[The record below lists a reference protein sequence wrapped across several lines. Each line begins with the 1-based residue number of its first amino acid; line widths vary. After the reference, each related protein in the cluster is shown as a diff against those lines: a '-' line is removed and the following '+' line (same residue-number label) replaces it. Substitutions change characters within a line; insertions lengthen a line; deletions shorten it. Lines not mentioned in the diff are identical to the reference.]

1 MKVRAALLLSLR
13 NFYAGKKNSKHVY
26 RLSNAV
32 LGIAVSL
39 IPLIIVIVVSGGMIE
54 GITSRYLEV
63 ASYHIRLSSFR
74 DVSEE
79 ELNSTIHFL
88 ENVHDVTAVVPIRQ
102 GLGLLNTPENR
113 LGVSVRGLGETVYE
127 RDAGFNKHIEIVSG
141 DFNLSDSNSMVVSQ
155 TVAESIDVRI
165 GDTVKLVTAKRFPGR
180 PLVLKTVNFEV
191 KGIFSTGYQELDAT
205 LVYVPFTTASSLFSE
220 GGSLYLGVKVDH
232 PFQDLSFTI
241 DELQEALEG
250 KWFIYPWYEVERS
263 MFASLS
269 TTRNLLIF
277 IMAVI
282 VCVAAVNISS
292 SLYMLVLEKH
302 EEIAILKGFGT
313 GPQLI
318 SISFLLTGFF
328 TGLAGVLFGVIF
340 GLAIAV
346 NINNV
351 IRFIEWIMER
361 VIQPIT
367 AVLSR
372 GTPMPTEFKVLNP
385 AYYLDS
391 IPIRIRLIDIC
402 FVVVMVMILSL
413 VASYFPSRKA
423 AMLKP
428 LEVLRKHG

>member
-1 MKVRAALLLSLR
+1 MNIRAALFLSLR
-13 NFYAGKKNSKHVY
+13 NFQAGKKNSRHVS
-26 RLSNAV
+26 RLANAV

-74 DVSEE
+74 DISEE
-79 ELNSTIHFL
+79 ELNSIVHLL
-88 ENVHDVTAVVPIRQ
+88 ENENDVAAVVPIRQ
-102 GLGLLNTPENR
+102 GLGLLNTPEKR
-113 LGVSVRGLGETVYE
+113 LGVSIRGLGETVYE

-141 DFNLSDSNSMVVSQ
+141 DFDLSDPNSMVVSK
-155 TVAESIDVRI
+155 TVAESIDVSI
-165 GDTVKLVTAKRFPGR
+165 GDTVKLVTARRFPGR
-180 PLVLKTVNFEV
+180 PLVLKTVNFKI
-191 KGIFSTGYQELDAT
+191 KGVFSTGYQELDAT
-205 LVYVPFTTASSLFSE
+205 LVYIPFDTASTLFSE
-220 GGSLYLGVKVDH
+220 NGSLYLGVKVDH
-232 PFQDLSFTI
+232 PFQDLSSTI
-241 DELQEALEG
+241 DEFREVLEG
-250 KWFIYPWYEVERS
+250 KWFFYPWYEVERS

-313 GPQLI
+313 GPRLI
-318 SISFLLTGFF
+318 SLSFLLTGFF

-346 NINNV
+346 NINSV
-351 IRFIEWIMER
+351 IRFIEWVMER
-361 VIQPIT
+361 VVQPIT
-367 AVLSR
+367 AVLSH
-372 GTPMPTEFKVLNP
+372 GTLIPSEFKVLNP
-385 AYYLDS
+385 AYYLES

-402 FVVVMVMILSL
+402 FVVVMVMVLSL
-413 VASYFPSRKA
+413 VASYLPSRKA